1 MAHELDFSLGRAG
14 MAYIGDTPWHGLGSV
29 MQEGQSLDQWRVAA
43 GLDWEAKKQKIA
55 FWENG
60 TFHEG
65 DSNIIYRSD
74 NLKELGV
81 VSDDYRIL
89 QPKAVMDFYADL
101 VEDHG
106 FTMET
111 AGSLHGGKRIWA
123 LARTG
128 QDFAVAGRDTVK
140 GYVLLA
146 TSFDKSLAT
155 RIQFTSVRVVCQNTL
170 SMSYAGAAGKD
181 FVSVPHSAI
190 FDDRKVKLDLGIY
203 QDNLK
208 GFEWNVQ
215 KLANTPVSR
224 DTAIKFLTE
233 LLATKDEVST
243 RKMNQIQDVYSLYA
257 GRGMGSQLEGS
268 AGTLWGLLNAV
279 TEHVD
284 HHAGRTANTRMN
296 SAWFGTGAA
305 LKTEAFNRA
314 IEMAA

>member
-1 MAHELDFSLGRAG
+1 MHELDFSLGRAG
-14 MAYIGDTPWHGLGSV
+14 MAYIGQTPWHGLGSV
-29 MQEGQSLDQWRVAA
+29 MTEGQSLDQWRVAA
-43 GLDWEAKKQKIA
+43 GLDWEAKRQKI
-55 FWENG
+55 
-60 TFHEG
+60 TFMDEGQQYFG
-65 DSNIIYRSD
+65 DSNILYRSD
-74 NLKELGV
+74 TKAELGV

-101 VEDHG
+101 VADHG

-128 QDFAVAGRDTVK
+128 KDFTIAGRDLVK

-190 FDDRKVKLDLGIY
+190 FNENKVKLDLGIY

-215 KLANTPVSR
+215 KLANTPVNR
-224 DTAIKFLTE
+224 ETAIKFLTE

-257 GRGMGSQLEGS
+257 GRGKGSQMEGS

-296 SAWFGTGAA
+296 SAWFGAGAA

-314 IEMAA
+314 IEIAA